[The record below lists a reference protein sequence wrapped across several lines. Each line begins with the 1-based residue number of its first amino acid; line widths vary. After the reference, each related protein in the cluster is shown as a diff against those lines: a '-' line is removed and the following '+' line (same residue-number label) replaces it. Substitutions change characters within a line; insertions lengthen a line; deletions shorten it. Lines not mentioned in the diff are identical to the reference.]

1 MLTTVVVCSCHLRT
15 YSEFA
20 SGGIYF
26 VISSSIWTI
35 SLGADSCLLNFTH
48 FKWFCSISHILLNVL
63 ILVSAGCA
71 CMSN

>member
-20 SGGIYF
+20 SDDIYF
-26 VISSSIWTI
+26 VTSSSIWTI
-35 SLGADSCLLNFTH
+35 SLGADSCLLNFTP
-48 FKWFCSISHILLNVL
+48 FKWFCSISHILLNEL
-63 ILVSAGCA
+63 ICVSAGCA